1 MSENLHQQIARL
13 EAEVA
18 ALKKKVAPKVEI
30 IDEGARITYPVAC
43 LDELVQFADGSMTI
57 IITPPLQEAA

>member
-18 ALKKKVAPKVEI
+18 ALKKKVEI